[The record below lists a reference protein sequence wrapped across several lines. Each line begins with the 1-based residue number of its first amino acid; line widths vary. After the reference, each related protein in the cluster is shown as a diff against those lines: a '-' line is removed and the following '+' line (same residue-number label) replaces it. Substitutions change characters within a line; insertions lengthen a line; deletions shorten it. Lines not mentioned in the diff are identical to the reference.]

1 MIKVIIKQAGPSKQY
16 AWVGH
21 QHYHN
26 PGHDVPGHVFA
37 AANLPKWTL
46 MGSNIFQVEHTDDL
60 LLKIVQ
66 LYLIVNSRKIIPIDI
81 ASHFVGK
88 FVVSWRS

>member
-1 MIKVIIKQAGPSKQY
+1 MKVIIKQAGPSKQY

-21 QHYHN
+21 QPYHN

-46 MGSNIFQVEHTDDL
+46 MGSNIFQVCTYNAHAPFYEN
-60 LLKIVQ
+60 
-66 LYLIVNSRKIIPIDI
+66 YII
-81 ASHFVGK
+81 
-88 FVVSWRS
+88 